1 MEFNCSVR
9 NYTDH
14 GLEMFIGDNTKIFPI
29 DEANEQGRIFIQS
42 LHRGEFYAT
51 VEPAA
56 DNCTA
61 TSCEGTGIFWMVA
74 NNRTL
79 PLMDFFWCRATHNGL
94 HEDSNRAFVEVLYPK
109 CEFINRTMSLAT
121 TNKPVNVTTVTKG
134 IPNSDTPATTNNG
147 SNIRFTFSIFLLL
160 FLCMLA

>member
-1 MEFNCSVR
+1 
-9 NYTDH
+9 
-14 GLEMFIGDNTKIFPI
+14 MFVGDNTKIFPSN
-29 DEANEQGRIFIQS
+29 EVNEQGRIFIQS

-51 VEPAA
+51 LLEPAA

-61 TSCEGTGIFWMVA
+61 TSCEGIGIFWMVA

-79 PLMDFFWCRATHNGL
+79 PRMDFFWCRATHNSQ
-94 HEDSNRAFVEVLYPK
+94 HEDSNRAFVEVLYPE
-109 CEFINRTMSLAT
+109 CDGTMSLAT

-134 IPNSDTPATTNNG
+134 IPNSDTVTTATTNNG
-147 SNIRFTFSIFLLL
+147 SSIRFTFIIFALSS